1 MKKWIKFFG
10 YGFFSHRWS
19 KEGTKRGYVSF
30 ILSLI
35 LALLFL
41 WIGFV
46 GGDLLPFSAHY
57 QSSPSFLATV
67 HSVFANENIDKRI
80 EAEIENGVL
89 KATRHDAEHGEGVLV
104 NTFENAAD
112 KQTYSVNGYNVV
124 IDTRSADTLAEI
136 EAYCISNDGQNLM
149 ISYEEYLSL
158 SSVAKLNF
166 DFELKYTGNEL
177 KLNDELVESYK
188 VYLENQGD
196 ENKTSIES
204 LENELSQN
212 KITRN
217 EYNRAVYELYFASYY
232 SDISNYES
240 SSKVPLL
247 RNYYYHQYI
256 NKGADKYLFV
266 FDDYMAGCFE
276 TENGIISSFYGFY
289 SDLENGALV
298 LNNASQ
304 AEANSQVDNFV
315 KASFNSTA
323 FLSLYVY
330 GLNIFSLIPF
340 IALMP
345 MVITLLAYSI
355 LKLRGVESITSL
367 GAMFKIIGSYVWM
380 SGLISAVLTMISA
393 FFVQKNIMTALP
405 LVFFFIVLAVRSII
419 FAVTETKIYL
429 KQLEQLEVERTE
441 V

>member
-1 MKKWIKFFG
+1 MAMPKNTIKKLTKNIFG
-10 YGFFSHRWS
+10 GE
-19 KEGTKRGYVSF
+19 KM
-30 ILSLI
+30 SL
-35 LALLFL
+35 
-41 WIGFV
+41 
-46 GGDLLPFSAHY
+46 
-57 QSSPSFLATV
+57 
-67 HSVFANENIDKRI
+67 
-80 EAEIENGVL
+80 
-89 KATRHDAEHGEGVLV
+89 
-104 NTFENAAD
+104 
-112 KQTYSVNGYNVV
+112 
-124 IDTRSADTLAEI
+124 
-136 EAYCISNDGQNLM
+136 
-149 ISYEEYLSL
+149 
-158 SSVAKLNF
+158 
-166 DFELKYTGNEL
+166 
-177 KLNDELVESYK
+177 
-188 VYLENQGD
+188 
-196 ENKTSIES
+196 
-204 LENELSQN
+204 
-212 KITRN
+212 
-217 EYNRAVYELYFASYY
+217 
-232 SDISNYES
+232 
-240 SSKVPLL
+240 
-247 RNYYYHQYI
+247 
-256 NKGADKYLFV
+256 

-289 SDLENGALV
+289 SDLGNGELV

-355 LKLRGVESITSL
+355 LKLRGVESIASL
-367 GAMFKIIGSYVWM
+367 GSMFKIIGSYVWM

-405 LVFFFIVLAVRSII
+405 LVFFFIVLAIRSII